1 MIFFPLE
8 NLVDFLFQSPRS
20 GKFVSDPSLMIRNG
34 NGIKIMCFNPLD
46 RGNLYRMTIPYIA
59 KTNARALLCFNPLD
73 RGNLY
78 LMYVMQRIIVGL
90 FMKMFQSP
98 RSGKFVSDSVSRVWT
113 KEKSTKTF
121 QSPRSGK
128 FVSDAMKKQCLI

>member
-1 MIFFPLE
+1 M
-8 NLVDFLFQSPRS
+8 
-20 GKFVSDPSLMIRNG
+20 
-34 NGIKIMCFNPLD
+34 LD
-46 RGNLYRMTIPYIA
+46 RYVY
-59 KTNARALLCFNPLD
+59 FNPLD

-98 RSGKFVSDSVSRVWT
+98 RSRKFVSDSVSRVWT

-128 FVSDAMKKQCLI
+128 FISDRRNLPEGYMYLVAEFQSPRSGKFVSDPKCKWYWHRRHLQRFNPLNRGNLYLIC